1 MKRLFLV
8 LLFFLT
14 PIVGAL
20 CETLVYKQI
29 IGDEVVIH
37 TYIIASIDSGYSIH
51 LTRKSESQE
60 IYEEFNLDSLFHTQR
75 WKYCNPSKQT
85 DISVIRRKNVILLSG
100 THNGERINK
109 SYEIDSIPWA
119 QLFPIGL
126 ENFVQSAQKK
136 MKFYAISTMSPAEM
150 KIAKFT
156 AKVRNNET
164 ISCNGGT
171 VDAIHVRISFSGLM
185 SILWHGDCWF
195 RKSDGRYIKWDAPG
209 PPGYPHSLV
218 ELITE

>member
-20 CETLVYKQI
+20 CETLIYKQI

-75 WKYCNPSKQT
+75 WKYYVPCRNENSQVHSKSQ
-85 DISVIRRKNVILLSG
+85 
-100 THNGERINK
+100 
-109 SYEIDSIPWA
+109 
-119 QLFPIGL
+119 
-126 ENFVQSAQKK
+126 
-136 MKFYAISTMSPAEM
+136 
-150 KIAKFT
+150 
-156 AKVRNNET
+156 
-164 ISCNGGT
+164 
-171 VDAIHVRISFSGLM
+171 
-185 SILWHGDCWF
+185 
-195 RKSDGRYIKWDAPG
+195 
-209 PPGYPHSLV
+209 
-218 ELITE
+218 